1 MSQPDFDEFV
11 VNVDNPQKHFDPL
24 ETYVTFRV
32 TTKALPAKH
41 SVIEQ
46 LDRYSRPFIL
56 SRMAMLHSYLQRLTG
71 HPVFSCC
78 PTLKVFL
85 TAKSSEFT
93 MRSKVSPGILDRLT
107 GSLPFLTGISA
118 RRAASNPEFK
128 SIKTY
133 VNNLGQK
140 LTAIQS
146 VNLKVY
152 KERLEFV
159 THSETSLSFSALV
172 GSRARPGQLR
182 MIPLVFKR
190 MDYTD
195 PDVQI
200 GYKKIYVAFLRFSGM
215 YPNLTGRWYYFFGVF
230 GMYLHVFYFGYIID
244 YCVSVALAIE
254 YSDTYVL
261 VYNLCFG
268 SLTVIYYVVLHYG
281 MYQKFLLDEILKIVG
296 QAIMANIEKVKV
308 LVLGDSGVGKTSL
321 THLIAHNEPISNPSW
336 TVGCSVEVK
345 LHEFRE
351 GTPTQKTYFVELWDI
366 GGSSNHRSTRNV
378 FYNPFHGIIFVH
390 DLTNRKSQQNLKQ
403 WLAEVMSKEGGKGK
417 MVYDDFD
424 SEVFAGSV
432 MNCMDPGSLA
442 PGSSSAVKL
451 SRFFD
456 KVIEVRYYK
465 KDYTNLPNAHLSDK
479 RRFPAPLLKLHHGD

>member
-32 TTKALPAKH
+32 TTKVNADLDKTEEYVVRRRYSDFLWLRNKLIESFPTLVVPALPAKH

-152 KERLEFV
+152 KERLELQV
-159 THSETSLSFSALV
+159 ELEDAKRALNQWANLETDLS
-172 GSRARPGQLR
+172 G
-182 MIPLVFKR
+182 
-190 MDYTD
+190 
-195 PDVQI
+195 
-200 GYKKIYVAFLRFSGM
+200 
-215 YPNLTGRWYYFFGVF
+215 
-230 GMYLHVFYFGYIID
+230 
-244 YCVSVALAIE
+244 
-254 YSDTYVL
+254 
-261 VYNLCFG
+261 
-268 SLTVIYYVVLHYG
+268 
-281 MYQKFLLDEILKIVG
+281 EIL
-296 QAIMANIEKVKV
+296 
-308 LVLGDSGVGKTSL
+308 S
-321 THLIAHNEPISNPSW
+321 IATALE
-336 TVGCSVEVK
+336 TV
-345 LHEFRE
+345 
-351 GTPTQKTYFVELWDI
+351 
-366 GGSSNHRSTRNV
+366 ST
-378 FYNPFHGIIFVH
+378 
-390 DLTNRKSQQNLKQ
+390 SQQNNLLNGHTSNLSQPLDEYLNYVEAVKEALLRRDAIEFLYYSMVEELARKRREKEELESMDNSSTGFGFKLWKATNRDRIRRLQQDLPSLEQVVEDHHDKMEIANESIKSDLDRWNVEKVTEMKNILESMTDQHVLFYQDCLKAWETALETLKQ
-403 WLAEVMSKEGGKGK
+403 GTL
-417 MVYDDFD
+417 
-424 SEVFAGSV
+424 
-432 MNCMDPGSLA
+432 
-442 PGSSSAVKL
+442 
-451 SRFFD
+451 D
-456 KVIEVRYYK
+456 KV
-465 KDYTNLPNAHLSDK
+465 DQH
-479 RRFPAPLLKLHHGD
+479 